1 MNKAR
6 KKFVLY
12 AELSVLVL
20 LTVLLTVIN
29 IVNFSMAADDAD
41 HITER
46 IANNHGGFDFD
57 RLPAEPENALQNDQ
71 IPSDIIQ
78 FGKHRGGFRDM
89 GPNSPEM
96 NSSMRYFTYSFDEN
110 GNAQKVVFKMS
121 SYSEEEAKKWA
132 ESLINNASPTGWTN
146 TTYRYRIF
154 EDNEVK
160 MVTVIDEGRELYT
173 SYRILI
179 ISLVGGAVMLLL
191 GLLFLH
197 FLGKRLFKP
206 LEESD
211 RKQKQFISGI
221 ESSFKMPLTIIS
233 ANTEYIER
241 QNGPTSQT
249 DIINNQVR
257 KMNSLVKD
265 LGSLTIFDEQ
275 EKTETRM
282 NLSDTLIRIIDT
294 RREAF
299 EERKIQTELDID
311 PDIIIDADDQA
322 IKKAFA
328 EIADNSIEFSLTK
341 AVFELK
347 KNNDRIRICV
357 KNDTDLPNGTYD
369 QVFDRFTKL
378 KNAENKEGR
387 GLGLSY
393 VKDVFHA
400 HNARVS
406 ARVSDGSFI
415 IRIDL

>member
-1 MNKAR
+1 
-6 KKFVLY
+6 
-12 AELSVLVL
+12 
-20 LTVLLTVIN
+20 
-29 IVNFSMAADDAD
+29 
-41 HITER
+41 
-46 IANNHGGFDFD
+46 
-57 RLPAEPENALQNDQ
+57 
-71 IPSDIIQ
+71 
-78 FGKHRGGFRDM
+78 
-89 GPNSPEM
+89 
-96 NSSMRYFTYSFDEN
+96 
-110 GNAQKVVFKMS
+110 MS

-154 EDNEVK
+154 EDNGVK

-347 KNNDRIRICV
+347 KNNDRIRICI